1 MWYNGRR
8 QNSRGCSKEGV
19 EGLLMLSM
27 SCVLGIVSCG
37 QRNGENKHGLCFQK
51 SVANGENRHRHPY
64 SDTREKI
71 VLS

>member
-1 MWYNGRR
+1 
-8 QNSRGCSKEGV
+8 
-19 EGLLMLSM
+19 MLSM

-37 QRNGENKHGLCFQK
+37 ERNGENKHGFCFQK

-64 SDTREKI
+64 SDAREKI